1 MAGSGNLNVGADA
14 RIDGPSVDA
23 RAGVRSLSPD
33 DLDRTQILTARDFL
47 FLQKMAAIATGKAE
61 PALHPHPVVTPPG

>member
-1 MAGSGNLNVGADA
+1 MAGSGNLNAGADA

-23 RAGVRSLSPD
+23 RSLSPD